1 MSSSDRNCSQSPLGS
16 SLLTTNYR
24 MRNEVKE
31 SRQVGI
37 QTTPHAGSSA
47 QIGVH
52 VGINTPRVQ
61 CPKVC
66 TSYADYLRRREQ
78 H

>member
-1 MSSSDRNCSQSPLGS
+1 
-16 SLLTTNYR
+16 

-66 TSYADYLRRREQ
+66 TPYADYVGGNSIKE
-78 H
+78 